1 MFSFLKKIIISEVGE
16 KTTIAY
22 EEIIL
27 VKEPLGGVEE
37 ETTGFLSSISK
48 IDFIPELTSTAKS
61 RKTLALKSQCA
72 KVTKV
77 NDQIIRKAE
86 EVRVA
91 TRVMRGMQSN
101 IAMEQESLEEEQARR
116 LMQEGQ
122 VAEVAPL
129 VRELEAIHLEEERRL
144 TEEREQAKKE
154 ALLQR
159 IWGGTHLAAEE
170 GLQAVEVKQRRE
182 TLKIKTQEIIE
193 WKAKDVRIATQR
205 MRAGSAQ
212 KEEKIMRE
220 FYVGAV
226 EGIERNSV
234 ELRLATQAMRK
245 EQAMLEKERQF
256 IAAEQE
262 KAAIA
267 EAQETFERNMLIGT
281 SNMMEEPSAMN
292 DDGSD
297 GGKVYSKDTSGK

>member
-1 MFSFLKKIIISEVGE
+1 M
-16 KTTIAY
+16 
-22 EEIIL
+22 
-27 VKEPLGGVEE
+27 
-37 ETTGFLSSISK
+37 
-48 IDFIPELTSTAKS
+48 
-61 RKTLALKSQCA
+61 
-72 KVTKV
+72 TKV